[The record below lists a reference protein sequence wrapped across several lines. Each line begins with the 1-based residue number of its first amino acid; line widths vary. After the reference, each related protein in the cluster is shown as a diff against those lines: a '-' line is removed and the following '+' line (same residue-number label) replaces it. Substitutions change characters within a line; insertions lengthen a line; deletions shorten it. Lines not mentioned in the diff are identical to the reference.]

1 MSKEN
6 NVNVIR
12 DLKAEVYDI
21 VKEQGILSSK
31 YNHLQE
37 VKAKKIQELQEL
49 EKEERP
55 KIN

>member
-12 DLKAEVYDI
+12 DLKAEVYDS

-37 VKAKKIQELQEL
+37 IKAEKLQQLLKL
-49 EKEERP
+49 EKE
-55 KIN
+55 INDKK